1 MKKFKFIS
9 ILVFLLIAILIAL
22 SFIKLPIKALSNER
36 IELETQGI
44 VSLNNSEAQ
53 SLLLLPTPKIE
64 LLNSSFSINHPN
76 LQLDVFSSNTEFS
89 RSILNDDNIYITS
102 AQTTLENINTILFD
116 NSVLLE
122 DEIENFKIQIIN
134 KDNSTEIKSNNFVYK
149 GAEIAFNVLLQ
160 DDKLTKISFSI
171 EGLDI
176 NELILLLDKKYQKY
190 FKQINFLTLDI
201 KGEYSLDTFVFEE
214 FNLITEDDTEINI
227 LGSLNIKNIFNS
239 DLKISGNNFSSKIL
253 FQLFKNFDLSNIYS
267 ILPEGSLNTFDIL
280 LQGSDLNIN
289 NFEYKSKLETK
300 INIKGNVSNLD
311 IFNSILDIKINSS
324 SSNEIMKI
332 AETLLPNTNI
342 PDIKFDQFELDAL
355 IKKNNLIVNSLTLN
369 DEETILKASGSMNL
383 RDNLD
388 RNLDFKLFNFEK
400 SDILLFYPQLS
411 DAIKLIPGKIINFEG
426 FLSGSDLEISKLIVL
441 KENLPKLIIAGDIDL
456 QKLNETFL
464 NIKIDNITSSDLE
477 IILAELEQG
486 KYKNYLSTYEYDK
499 ISGNLFFDVKNKTI
513 LIDKID
519 VYLGDENIGMIVG
532 KLSDQKFTGNLELQ
546 NINLSKIDQNFLKT
560 ERLNGFLNLKIESPN
575 YSSFKNFTDL
585 VGSINGEI
593 SIDVSDDELALVLFM
608 QSLSQDIE
616 DLDQINQLLETLS
629 NSFINKKITINASI
643 ENPSKNKILLN
654 DMSLTSFDGSILYG
668 KIEFIES
675 NYKITLFDIIDKDDF
690 VIKYDNGSYSYERI
704 IPDGTVRKPLEE
716 LIQKNI
722 NKLFENLLQ

>member
-44 VSLNNSEAQ
+44 VSLNSSEAQ

-76 LQLDVFSSNTEFS
+76 LQLDIFSSNTEFS

-201 KGEYSLDTFVFEE
+201 KCEYSLDTFVFEE

-289 NFEYKSKLETK
+289 NFEYKSNLETK

-532 KLSDQKFTGNLELQ
+532 KLSD
-546 NINLSKIDQNFLKT
+546 
-560 ERLNGFLNLKIESPN
+560 
-575 YSSFKNFTDL
+575 
-585 VGSINGEI
+585 
-593 SIDVSDDELALVLFM
+593 
-608 QSLSQDIE
+608 
-616 DLDQINQLLETLS
+616 
-629 NSFINKKITINASI
+629 
-643 ENPSKNKILLN
+643 
-654 DMSLTSFDGSILYG
+654 
-668 KIEFIES
+668 
-675 NYKITLFDIIDKDDF
+675 
-690 VIKYDNGSYSYERI
+690 
-704 IPDGTVRKPLEE
+704 
-716 LIQKNI
+716 
-722 NKLFENLLQ
+722 

>member
-9 ILVFLLIAILIAL
+9 ILVLLLIAILIAL

-44 VSLNNSEAQ
+44 VSLNSSEAQ

-89 RSILNDDNIYITS
+89 RSILNDDNIHITS

-227 LGSLNIKNIFNS
+227 LGSLNIENIFNS

-289 NFEYKSKLETK
+289 NFEYKSNLETK

-324 SSNEIMKI
+324 SSNEIMNI

-342 PDIKFDQFELDAL
+342 PDIKFDQFELEAL

-546 NINLSKIDQNFLKT
+546 NINISKIDQNFLKT
-560 ERLNGFLNLKIESPN
+560 ERLNGVLNLKIESPN
-575 YSSFKNFTDL
+575 YSSFKNFADL

>member
-44 VSLNNSEAQ
+44 VSLNSSEAQ

-227 LGSLNIKNIFNS
+227 LGSLNIENIFNS

-289 NFEYKSKLETK
+289 NFEYKSNLETK

-464 NIKIDNITSSDLE
+464 NVKIDNITSSDLE

>member
-44 VSLNNSEAQ
+44 VSLNSSEAQ

-134 KDNSTEIKSNNFVYK
+134 KDSSTEIKSNNFVYK
-149 GAEIAFNVLLQ
+149 GAEIAFKVLLQ

-289 NFEYKSKLETK
+289 NFEYKSNLETK

-311 IFNSILDIKINSS
+311 MFNSILDIKINSS

>member
-44 VSLNNSEAQ
+44 VSLNSSEAQ

-289 NFEYKSKLETK
+289 NFEYKSNLETK

-411 DAIKLIPGKIINFEG
+411 DAIKLIPGEIINFEG

-629 NSFINKKITINASI
+629 NSFINKKITINAGI

>member
-44 VSLNNSEAQ
+44 VSLNSSEAQ

-289 NFEYKSKLETK
+289 NFEYKSNLETK

-369 DEETILKASGSMNL
+369 NEETILKASGSMNL

-654 DMSLTSFDGSILYG
+654 DMSLTSFDDSILYG

-675 NYKITLFDIIDKDDF
+675 NYKITLFDIIDKEDF

>member
-44 VSLNNSEAQ
+44 VSLNSSEAQ

-289 NFEYKSKLETK
+289 NFEYKSNLETK

-311 IFNSILDIKINSS
+311 MFNSILDIKINSS

-486 KYKNYLSTYEYDK
+486 KYKNYLNTYEYDK

-532 KLSDQKFTGNLELQ
+532 KLSDEKFTGNLELQ

>member
-9 ILVFLLIAILIAL
+9 ILVLLLIAILIAL

-44 VSLNNSEAQ
+44 VSLNSSEAQ

-289 NFEYKSKLETK
+289 NFEYKSNLETK

-383 RDNLD
+383 RGNLD

-513 LIDKID
+513 LIDKIEA
-519 VYLGDENIGMIVG
+519 YLGDENIGMIVG

-593 SIDVSDDELALVLFM
+593 NIDVSDDELALVLFM

>member
-44 VSLNNSEAQ
+44 VSLNSSEAQ

-76 LQLDVFSSNTEFS
+76 LQLDIFSSNTEFS

-289 NFEYKSKLETK
+289 NFEYKSNLETK

-519 VYLGDENIGMIVG
+519 VYLGDENIGMIIG

>member
-44 VSLNNSEAQ
+44 VSLNTSEAQ

-227 LGSLNIKNIFNS
+227 LGSINIKNIFNS

-289 NFEYKSKLETK
+289 NFEYKSNLETK

-355 IKKNNLIVNSLTLN
+355 IRKNNLIVNSLTLN

-400 SDILLFYPQLS
+400 SDILFFYPQLS

>member
-44 VSLNNSEAQ
+44 VSLNTSEAQ

-289 NFEYKSKLETK
+289 NFEYKSNLETK

-311 IFNSILDIKINSS
+311 MFNSILDIKINSS

>member
-22 SFIKLPIKALSNER
+22 SFIKLPIKVLSNER

-44 VSLNNSEAQ
+44 VSLNTSEAQ

-289 NFEYKSKLETK
+289 NFEYKSNLETK

>member
-44 VSLNNSEAQ
+44 VSLNSSEAQ

-289 NFEYKSKLETK
+289 NFEYKSNLETK

-311 IFNSILDIKINSS
+311 MFNSILDIKINSS

-486 KYKNYLSTYEYDK
+486 KYKNYLNTYEYDK

>member
-44 VSLNNSEAQ
+44 VSLNSSEAQ

-227 LGSLNIKNIFNS
+227 LGSLNIENIFNS

-289 NFEYKSKLETK
+289 NFEYKSNLETK

-400 SDILLFYPQLS
+400 SDILFFYPQLS

>member
-44 VSLNNSEAQ
+44 VSLNSSEAQ

-102 AQTTLENINTILFD
+102 AQTSLENINTILFD

-160 DDKLTKISFSI
+160 DDKLTKISFSV

-289 NFEYKSKLETK
+289 NFEYKSNLETK

-411 DAIKLIPGKIINFEG
+411 DTIKLIPGKIINFEG

>member
-44 VSLNNSEAQ
+44 VSLNSSEAQ

-134 KDNSTEIKSNNFVYK
+134 KDNSTEIKSNNFIYK
-149 GAEIAFNVLLQ
+149 EAEIAFNVLLQ

-289 NFEYKSKLETK
+289 NFEYKSNLETK

>member
-44 VSLNNSEAQ
+44 VSLNSSEAQ

-289 NFEYKSKLETK
+289 NFEYKSNLETK

-486 KYKNYLSTYEYDK
+486 KYKNYLNTYEYDK

>member
-44 VSLNNSEAQ
+44 VSLNSSEAQ

-64 LLNSSFSINHPN
+64 LLNSSFSINHSN

-149 GAEIAFNVLLQ
+149 GAEIAFKVLLQ

-227 LGSLNIKNIFNS
+227 LGSLNIENIFNS

-289 NFEYKSKLETK
+289 NFEYKSNLETK

-400 SDILLFYPQLS
+400 SDILFFYPQLS

-426 FLSGSDLEISKLIVL
+426 FLSGSDLEISKLIAL

-464 NIKIDNITSSDLE
+464 NVKIDNITSSDLE

-513 LIDKID
+513 LIDKIE

-704 IPDGTVRKPLEE
+704 IPDGTGRKPLEE

-722 NKLFENLLQ
+722 NKLFEKLLQ

>member
-44 VSLNNSEAQ
+44 VSLNSSEAQ

-289 NFEYKSKLETK
+289 NFEYKSNLETK

-311 IFNSILDIKINSS
+311 MFNSILDIKINSS

>member
-44 VSLNNSEAQ
+44 VSLNSSEAQ

-227 LGSLNIKNIFNS
+227 LGSLNIENIFNS

-289 NFEYKSKLETK
+289 NFEYKSNLETK

>member
-1 MKKFKFIS
+1 
-9 ILVFLLIAILIAL
+9 
-22 SFIKLPIKALSNER
+22 
-36 IELETQGI
+36 
-44 VSLNNSEAQ
+44 
-53 SLLLLPTPKIE
+53 
-64 LLNSSFSINHPN
+64 
-76 LQLDVFSSNTEFS
+76 
-89 RSILNDDNIYITS
+89 
-102 AQTTLENINTILFD
+102 
-116 NSVLLE
+116 
-122 DEIENFKIQIIN
+122 
-134 KDNSTEIKSNNFVYK
+134 
-149 GAEIAFNVLLQ
+149 
-160 DDKLTKISFSI
+160 
-171 EGLDI
+171 
-176 NELILLLDKKYQKY
+176 
-190 FKQINFLTLDI
+190 
-201 KGEYSLDTFVFEE
+201 
-214 FNLITEDDTEINI
+214 
-227 LGSLNIKNIFNS
+227 
-239 DLKISGNNFSSKIL
+239 
-253 FQLFKNFDLSNIYS
+253 
-267 ILPEGSLNTFDIL
+267 
-280 LQGSDLNIN
+280 
-289 NFEYKSKLETK
+289 
-300 INIKGNVSNLD
+300 
-311 IFNSILDIKINSS
+311 
-324 SSNEIMKI
+324 MKI

>member
-44 VSLNNSEAQ
+44 VSLNSSEAQ

-160 DDKLTKISFSI
+160 NDKLTKISFSI

-227 LGSLNIKNIFNS
+227 LGSLNIENIFNS

-289 NFEYKSKLETK
+289 NFEYKSNLETK

-519 VYLGDENIGMIVG
+519 VYLGDENIGMIIG

>member
-44 VSLNNSEAQ
+44 VSLNSSEAQ

-289 NFEYKSKLETK
+289 NFEYKSNLETK

-400 SDILLFYPQLS
+400 SDILFFYPQLS

-486 KYKNYLSTYEYDK
+486 KYKNYLNTYEYDK

>member
-44 VSLNNSEAQ
+44 VSLNTSEAQ

-593 SIDVSDDELALVLFM
+593 TIDVSDDELALVLFM

>member
-44 VSLNNSEAQ
+44 VSLNSSEAQ

-227 LGSLNIKNIFNS
+227 LGSLNIKNNFNS

-289 NFEYKSKLETK
+289 NFEYKSNLETK

>member
-9 ILVFLLIAILIAL
+9 ILVLLLIAILIAL

-36 IELETQGI
+36 IELETQGV
-44 VSLNNSEAQ
+44 VSLNSSEAQ

-64 LLNSSFSINHPN
+64 LLNSSFSINHPT
-76 LQLDVFSSNTEFS
+76 LQLDIFSSNTEFS

-160 DDKLTKISFSI
+160 DDKLTKISFSV

-289 NFEYKSKLETK
+289 NFEYKSNLETK

-311 IFNSILDIKINSS
+311 IFNSIIDIKINSS

-400 SDILLFYPQLS
+400 SDILFFYPQLS

-464 NIKIDNITSSDLE
+464 NVKIDNITSSDLE

-513 LIDKID
+513 LIDKIE

-560 ERLNGFLNLKIESPN
+560 ERLNGFLNLKIGSPN

-643 ENPSKNKILLN
+643 ENLSKNKILLN

>member
-44 VSLNNSEAQ
+44 VSLNTSEAQ

-227 LGSLNIKNIFNS
+227 LGSINIKNIFNS

-289 NFEYKSKLETK
+289 NFEYKSNLETK

>member
-44 VSLNNSEAQ
+44 VSLNSSEAQ

-160 DDKLTKISFSI
+160 DDKLTKISFSV

-289 NFEYKSKLETK
+289 NFEYKSNLETK

-411 DAIKLIPGKIINFEG
+411 DTIKLIPGKIINFEG

>member
-44 VSLNNSEAQ
+44 VSLNSSEAQ

-134 KDNSTEIKSNNFVYK
+134 KDNSTEIKSNNFAYK

-289 NFEYKSKLETK
+289 NFEYKSNLETK

>member
-44 VSLNNSEAQ
+44 VSLNSSEAQ

-134 KDNSTEIKSNNFVYK
+134 KDSSTEIKSNNFVYK

-289 NFEYKSKLETK
+289 NFEYKSNLETK

-311 IFNSILDIKINSS
+311 MFNSILDIKINSS

-486 KYKNYLSTYEYDK
+486 KYKNYLNTYEYDK

>member
-44 VSLNNSEAQ
+44 VSLNSSEAQ

-102 AQTTLENINTILFD
+102 AQTSLENINTILFD

-160 DDKLTKISFSI
+160 DDKLTKISFSV

-289 NFEYKSKLETK
+289 NFEYKSNLETK

>member
-44 VSLNNSEAQ
+44 VSLNTSEAQ

-289 NFEYKSKLETK
+289 NFEYKSNLETK

>member
-44 VSLNNSEAQ
+44 VSLNSSEAQ

-134 KDNSTEIKSNNFVYK
+134 KDSSTEIKSNNFVYK

-289 NFEYKSKLETK
+289 NFEYKSNLETK

>member
-44 VSLNNSEAQ
+44 VSLNSSEAQ

-134 KDNSTEIKSNNFVYK
+134 KDSSTEIKSNNFVYK

-280 LQGSDLNIN
+280 LKGSDLNIN
-289 NFEYKSKLETK
+289 NFEYKSNLETK

-311 IFNSILDIKINSS
+311 MFNSILDIKINSS

>member
-22 SFIKLPIKALSNER
+22 SFIKLPIKVLSNER

-44 VSLNNSEAQ
+44 VSLNTSEAQ

-89 RSILNDDNIYITS
+89 RSILNNDSIYITS

-289 NFEYKSKLETK
+289 NFEYKSNLETK

>member
-44 VSLNNSEAQ
+44 VSLNSSEAQ

-227 LGSLNIKNIFNS
+227 LGSLNIENIFNS

-289 NFEYKSKLETK
+289 NFEYKSNLETK

-411 DAIKLIPGKIINFEG
+411 DAIKLIPGEIINFEG

>member
-44 VSLNNSEAQ
+44 VSLNSSEAQ

-227 LGSLNIKNIFNS
+227 LGSLNIENIFNS

-280 LQGSDLNIN
+280 LKGSDLNIN
-289 NFEYKSKLETK
+289 NFEYKSNLETK